1 MEHVGVVSAA
11 ACDRFQELKKKKT
24 SRGKI
29 GQQKKKKKPS
39 GLVITNNVKLTQENN
54 QGKHGILK
62 NKGIAI
68 AANLQCF

>member
-11 ACDRFQELKKKKT
+11 ACNRFQELKKEKT

-29 GQQKKKKKPS
+29 GQQKKKKPS